1 MGSVAESTTLD
12 AEEFAPAVD
21 PDDGIPRRSWRREV
35 VVVLAFYYAY
45 EGVRRLAAS
54 TDAIRGGIVRPN
66 TRAYRNAT
74 LLVRLEKF
82 TQIYHEQAIQQFFL
96 GATWFIRAMNIY
108 YGTLHFFVTAGLL
121 VWVFRYRHAA
131 YRRMRNLLGLTT
143 ALALFGYWLFPLAP
157 PRLYPCDCFV
167 DTLDTVGGLW
177 SYHSPVAK
185 AVANNYAAM
194 PSLHFG
200 WAVWCGIVIWTLMR
214 GRLSRIAAYAYP
226 VLTLTAIVVTA
237 NHFFLDAVGGVLT
250 LLAAVGLLNLA
261 NRIRARRR
269 SAAAITEEIG
279 SVPAG

>member
-1 MGSVAESTTLD
+1 MGSVADMTTIG
-12 AEEFAPAVD
+12 AQPIGGVD
-21 PDDGIPRRSWRREV
+21 PSDGVPRRSWRREV

-74 LLVRLEKF
+74 WLVRLEKF
-82 TQIYHEQAIQQFFL
+82 LQIYHEQSIQQFFL
-96 GATWFIRAMNIY
+96 GATWFIRVMNIY

-200 WAVWCGIVIWTLMR
+200 WALWCGIAIYTLMR
-214 GRLSRIAAYAYP
+214 GRASRVAAVAYP
-226 VLTLTAIVVTA
+226 TLTLTAIVVTA
-237 NHFFLDAVGGVLT
+237 NHYFLDAVGGAIILF
-250 LLAAVGLLNLA
+250 AAIGLLSLGQRLA
-261 NRIRARRR
+261 ARRR
-269 SAAAITEEIG
+269 SAATVAEEIG
-279 SVPAG
+279 SVATS

>member
-1 MGSVAESTTLD
+1 MGSVADTTTID
-12 AEEFAPAVD
+12 AQSIRGVD
-21 PDDGIPRRSWRREV
+21 PSNDVPRRSWRREV

-66 TRAYRNAT
+66 TLAYRNAT
-74 LLVRLEKF
+74 WLVRLEKF
-82 TQIYHEQAIQQFFL
+82 MQIYHEQSIQQFFL
-96 GATWFIRAMNIY
+96 GATWFIRVMNIY

-200 WAVWCGIVIWTLMR
+200 WAKI
-214 GRLSRIAAYAYP
+214 GRAH
-226 VLTLTAIVVTA
+226 V
-237 NHFFLDAVGGVLT
+237 
-250 LLAAVGLLNLA
+250 
-261 NRIRARRR
+261 
-269 SAAAITEEIG
+269 
-279 SVPAG
+279 

>member
-1 MGSVAESTTLD
+1 MGSVADTTTVD
-12 AEEFAPAVD
+12 ALNTSPAVD
-21 PDDGIPRRSWRREV
+21 PDDGVPRRSWRREV

-74 LLVRLEKF
+74 WLVRLEKF
-82 TQIYHEQAIQQFFL
+82 LQIYHEQSIQQFFL
-96 GATWFIRAMNIY
+96 GATWFIRVMNIY

-143 ALALFGYWLFPLAP
+143 ALALFGYWLYPLAP
-157 PRLYPCDCFV
+157 PRLYPCDCYV

-200 WAVWCGIVIWTLMR
+200 WALWCGIVIYTLMR
-214 GRLSRIAAYAYP
+214 GRASRSGAFAYP
-226 VLTLTAIVVTA
+226 TLTLLAIVVTA
-237 NHFFLDAVGGVLT
+237 NHFILDAVGGAII
-250 LLAAVGLLNLA
+250 LLVAVGLLN
-261 NRIRARRR
+261 ARERFAARR
-269 SAAAITEEIG
+269 SAAP
-279 SVPAG
+279 VPEQVGRVATS